1 MNPGLSIPRPK
12 YIPSKNPGLQI
23 QVESFQNFQVRFM
36 PIYQLNSYLLVT
48 TNRDLPVFFKVFSS
62 KQNFIFKFLF
72 IVFEKNESSIFFL
85 SLSLF
90 SDKILDRV
98 REEEVER
105 EYSFSRLCAILH
117 KKFSTSWICF
127 LLHLI
132 RFTKCRESLV
142 WEKNYFPLLSNF
154 IGSFLRNF
162 KQ

>member
-1 MNPGLSIPRPK
+1 MNPGLSIPKPN

-23 QVESFQNFQVRFM
+23 QDSTAKFNFSEFPSSFQAYL
-36 PIYQLNSYLLVT
+36 PSYLLVT

-72 IVFEKNESSIFFL
+72 IVFEKNESSIFF

-154 IGSFLRNF
+154 IGVFFSEC
-162 KQ
+162 